1 MAQVKLDMTEYDSMK
16 NTIQDKE
23 TRIKEL
29 KEELQKTN
37 ADLQL
42 ARNACRDNTKT
53 IIKTKYKARY
63 FQVDY
68 KRISRNILKRLV
80 YYIPPSSYGFSNI
93 SNDIEN
99 IVEQS
104 TQGCEYHE
112 FDDAG
117 AEWFGQ
123 DEYVN
128 FESVRRDVEKRFEK
142 ETKEAIEKLNKEKQS
157 YEKKKEALREEVKK
171 SVYEELTGKVEL
183 LEYEKSELKE
193 KIVKLEN
200 ENVSLYRKLE
210 KSEQESDKLKKK
222 YESKQTKKWY
232 QFWK

>member
-29 KEELQKTN
+29 KEELQKIN
-37 ADLQL
+37 NDLQS
-42 ARNACRDNTKT
+42 AKKACNDSTKT

-68 KRISRNILKRLV
+68 KRISRNIMERLV
-80 YYIPPSSYGFSNI
+80 HYISPMSYGFSSI

-104 TQGCEYHE
+104 TKNCDYFE
-112 FDDAG
+112 FYNTDT
-117 AEWFGQ
+117 EWFGQ

-128 FESVRRDVEKRFEK
+128 FESVRREVEARFEN

-157 YEKKKEALREEVKK
+157 YEKKKETLQEEVKK
-171 SVYEELTGKVEL
+171 SIYEELTRKVEL
-183 LEYEKSELKE
+183 LEYEKTELKE

-200 ENVSLYRKLE
+200 ENVLLYKKLE
-210 KSEQESDKLKKK
+210 KSEQESDNLKKK
-222 YESKQTKKWY
+222 YECKQTKKWY